1 MLLAQFDDEPPTE
14 PDVGRAVAQ
23 AAALFKEED
32 IFSLQ
37 GPEWAPSAS
46 TGPVRLLE
54 AAQGALFVATA
65 RGQLLRLGTAGGD
78 YEELELPRASGAALQ
93 SVFVDPHT
101 GSALLLSTAAGD
113 HFYVFRS
120 KCRPLTKMKGV
131 LISAVTWLPPRP
143 DPKSPD
149 AREVLIGT
157 LDGALYEAVIEPTR
171 TRHFKQCHVLAPP
184 RPILGLQA
192 ELFPSAAGAG
202 GGGAPAGAPAAGA
215 GGAAAEEQR
224 LYVMA
229 TTATRY
235 YEFVGG
241 PSLEAL
247 FAEQRDAPRGV
258 CVEVAAEA
266 AREVPRGSL
275 SFYRRPNRAASA
287 FGWLSAAGV
296 CHGSLLLGSQAPG
309 DAVAHEHTVLPYPG
323 PQAGA
328 EADGG
333 DAAAGTPEALALALS
348 EFHLLLLRPS
358 CVLALSRLDG
368 QVACRVATPA
378 AWPAASLHGLA
389 HDGAKGTL
397 WVWGAGGVLRIVV
410 RAEERHVWRLHLEA
424 GDYEAA
430 LSYCSDLAQR
440 DRVLTAQADH
450 EFERG
455 AYDLAALKYAK
466 TRRSFE
472 AVALRFLKAGCT
484 STPTPLTRTPHTHSP
499 HTTARTPTP
508 RSPTPVRTPLA
519 TRRVTCRALPLPR
532 RAGGRRCASSCS
544 TSLTRSTSA
553 TRRSSR

>member
-113 HFYVFRS
+113 HLYVFRS

-215 GGAAAEEQR
+215 GGAAAEERR